1 MASQAYNQQHPLPA
15 PSGQPSQSQYGAYN
29 QPPARSAASEQQPS
43 FGRRQSQQAPQQS
56 IYTSEPSQYK
66 NQKSIRPKSRA
77 FSFHSDKSQQRTDL
91 HETSAEKESK
101 RLHTKADPTL
111 AMQELEPS
119 AVAAHQSRRALP
131 SMSEIEW
138 RDATGSPIAEP
149 DRSNP
154 SRSKWERP
162 LDTIR
167 SFEAAIDGGYNN
179 RQSFIRTDS
188 DSVAT
193 YNRRSGFYP
202 NSYGATTPRFPQNSY
217 YGGRPS
223 STVHRSESAMF
234 DSRGSAMVENGNRDS
249 YFEGYD
255 GAYGYGGNGNT
266 GSRNRVPRNYSE
278 SQLNGRPAADRNVYP
293 VPNNHRSYET
303 VATGSGRSGSPG
315 EPVGY
320 QTDPTSS
327 ENSSIDRRMP
337 PRQREPVNDYGISF
351 GQAAAYQ
358 PPSLSIPAS
367 QPRTMPDG
375 SNAGPAPPPKQGG
388 GGGLLRKGSKTAGAQ
403 QRPDMGE
410 KRKSWFTRRFSKN
423 S

>member
-1 MASQAYNQQHPLPA
+1 MASQAYSQQHGLPA
-15 PSGQPSQSQYGAYN
+15 TPGQSSQPQYSTYN
-29 QPPARSAASEQQPS
+29 QSPPRSAGTDQQPPYNR
-43 FGRRQSQQAPQQS
+43 RRQSQQAPQQS
-56 IYTSEPSQYK
+56 SHTAEPSQYK

-77 FSFHSDKSQQRTDL
+77 FSFHSDKSHKTDL

-111 AMQELEPS
+111 AMQEMEPS

-138 RDATGSPIAEP
+138 RDATGTPITEP

-188 DSVAT
+188 DSVAN
-193 YNRRSGFYP
+193 YNRRSGLYP
-202 NSYGATTPRFPQNSY
+202 NSY
-217 YGGRPS
+217 
-223 STVHRSESAMF
+223 
-234 DSRGSAMVENGNRDS
+234 NGNRDS

-255 GAYGYGGNGNT
+255 GAYGYGANGNT
-266 GSRNRVPRNYSE
+266 GNRNRVPRNYSE

-293 VPNNHRSYET
+293 VPSNHRSYET

-315 EPVGY
+315 DAVGY

-337 PRQREPVNDYGISF
+337 PRQRDPANDYGISF

-375 SNAGPAPPPKQGG
+375 SNAVPPPAPKQG

-403 QRPDMGE
+403 QGSDKGD
-410 KRKSWFTRRFSKN
+410 KRKSWLARRFSKN

>member
-1 MASQAYNQQHPLPA
+1 MASQAYNQQQGLPA
-15 PSGQPSQSQYGAYN
+15 TPGQSSQSQYGTYS
-29 QPPARSAASEQQPS
+29 QPPPRSAGTGQQQPPYV
-43 FGRRQSQQAPQQS
+43 GRRQSQQQAPQQS
-56 IYTSEPSQYK
+56 SHTAEPSQYK
-66 NQKSIRPKSRA
+66 NQKTRRPKSRA
-77 FSFHSDKSQQRTDL
+77 FSFHSDKSQKTDL

-111 AMQELEPS
+111 AMQEMEPS
-119 AVAAHQSRRALP
+119 AVAASQSKRALP

-138 RDATGSPIAEP
+138 KDATGSPITEP

-167 SFEAAIDGGYNN
+167 SFEAAIDGGYSN

-188 DSVAT
+188 DSTAN
-193 YNRRSGFYP
+193 YNRRSALYP
-202 NSYGATTPRFPQNSY
+202 ELIYYGA
-217 YGGRPS
+217 RPS
-223 STVHRSESAMF
+223 STVHRSESAMV
-234 DSRGSAMVENGNRDS
+234 DPRGPPMDNGNRDS

-266 GSRNRVPRNYSE
+266 NPRNRVPRNYSE

-315 EPVGY
+315 DQVGY

-337 PRQREPVNDYGISF
+337 PRQREPVNDYGITF
-351 GQAAAYQ
+351 GQPAAYQ

-375 SNAGPAPPPKQGG
+375 SNAAPPAPPKHG
-388 GGGLLRKGSKTAGAQ
+388 GGGLLRKGSKNAGAQ
-403 QRPDMGE
+403 QQNRPDMGE
-410 KRKSWFTRRFSKN
+410 KRKSWFSRRFSKN

>member
-1 MASQAYNQQHPLPA
+1 MASQAYNQQH
-15 PSGQPSQSQYGAYN
+15 GQPATPGQSSQSQYGIYS
-29 QPPARSAASEQQPS
+29 QPPPRSAGTEQQPPYDR
-43 FGRRQSQQAPQQS
+43 RRQSQQQAPQQS
-56 IYTSEPSQYK
+56 SHTTEP
-66 NQKSIRPKSRA
+66 
-77 FSFHSDKSQQRTDL
+77 T
-91 HETSAEKESK
+91 EKESK

-111 AMQELEPS
+111 AMQEMEPS
-119 AVAAHQSRRALP
+119 AVAAHQSKRALP
-131 SMSEIEW
+131 SMSEVEW

-167 SFEAAIDGGYNN
+167 SFEAAIDGGYSN

-188 DSVAT
+188 DSVAN

-217 YGGRPS
+217 YGARPS
-223 STVHRSESAMF
+223 STVHRSESAMLDPRRPAM
-234 DSRGSAMVENGNRDS
+234 DSGNRDS

-266 GSRNRVPRNYSE
+266 NSRNRVPRNYSE
-278 SQLNGRPAADRNVYP
+278 SQLNGRPTADRNVYP
-293 VPNNHRSYET
+293 MPSNHRSYET

-327 ENSSIDRRMP
+327 ENSSIDRRML

-375 SNAGPAPPPKQGG
+375 SNAAPPPPPKHG
-388 GGGLLRKGSKTAGAQ
+388 GGGLLRKGSKNASAQQ

-410 KRKSWFTRRFSKN
+410 KRKSWFSRRFSKN

>member
-1 MASQAYNQQHPLPA
+1 MASQAYSQQHGLPA
-15 PSGQPSQSQYGAYN
+15 TPGQSSQPQYSTYN
-29 QPPARSAASEQQPS
+29 QSPPRSAGTDQQPPYNR
-43 FGRRQSQQAPQQS
+43 RRQSQQAPQQS
-56 IYTSEPSQYK
+56 SHTAEPSQYK

-77 FSFHSDKSQQRTDL
+77 FSFHSDKSHKTDL

-111 AMQELEPS
+111 AMQEMEPS

-138 RDATGSPIAEP
+138 RDATGTPITEP

-188 DSVAT
+188 DSVAN
-193 YNRRSGFYP
+193 YNRRSGLYP
-202 NSYGATTPRFPQNSY
+202 NSYGPTTPRFPQNSY
-217 YGGRPS
+217 YGARPS
-223 STVHRSESAMF
+223 STVHRSESTGF
-234 DSRGSAMVENGNRDS
+234 DPRGQGMPDNGNRDS

-255 GAYGYGGNGNT
+255 GAYGYGANGNT
-266 GSRNRVPRNYSE
+266 GNRNRVPRNYSE

-293 VPNNHRSYET
+293 VPSNHRSYET

-315 EPVGY
+315 DAVGY

-337 PRQREPVNDYGISF
+337 PRQRDPANDYGISF

-375 SNAGPAPPPKQGG
+375 SNAVPPPAPKQG

-403 QRPDMGE
+403 QGSDKGD
-410 KRKSWFTRRFSKN
+410 KRKSWLARRFSKN